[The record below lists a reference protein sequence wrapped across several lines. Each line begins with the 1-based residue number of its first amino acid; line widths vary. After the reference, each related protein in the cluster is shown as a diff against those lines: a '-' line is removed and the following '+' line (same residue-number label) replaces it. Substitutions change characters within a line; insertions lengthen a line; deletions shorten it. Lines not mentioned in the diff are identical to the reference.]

1 MTDQDEAARAL
12 ILARLARS
20 RADLRRLIDP
30 PLREPDGSSGPGEPP
45 SGGFPRSRTMQ
56 MLLSGRGMG
65 VVGAV
70 AAGLFIARPALAL
83 RLIRMLPAGTAARM
97 LLPRVLDMLR
107 TKQAN
112 RTPQADPIPPDR
124 TP

>member
-1 MTDQDEAARAL
+1 
-12 ILARLARS
+12 
-20 RADLRRLIDP
+20 
-30 PLREPDGSSGPGEPP
+30 
-45 SGGFPRSRTMQ
+45 
-56 MLLSGRGMG
+56 
-65 VVGAV
+65 VGAV

-107 TKQAN
+107 TKQAK
-112 RTPQADPIPPDR
+112 RTPQANR

>member
-1 MTDQDEAARAL
+1 MTDQDDAARAL
-12 ILARLARS
+12 ILARLAQS
-20 RADLRRLIDP
+20 RAELRCLIEP
-30 PLREPDGSSGPGEPP
+30 PPREPDDSSGPGEQPP
-45 SGGFPRSRTMQ
+45 GAFPRSRTMQ

-83 RLIRMLPAGTAARM
+83 RLLRMLPAGTAARM

-107 TKQAN
+107 TKQAK
-112 RTPQADPIPPDR
+112 RTPQANR